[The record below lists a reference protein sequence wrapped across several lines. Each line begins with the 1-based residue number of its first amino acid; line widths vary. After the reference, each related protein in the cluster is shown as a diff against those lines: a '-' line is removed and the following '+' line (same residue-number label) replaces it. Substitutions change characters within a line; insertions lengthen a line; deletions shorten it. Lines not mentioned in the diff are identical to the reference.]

1 MLENLF
7 KYLPEP
13 QFKSYLPLTFD
24 QQQIGWVHLDHLE
37 ILQSFAHI
45 FQIQSQQINF
55 TRAFVNASFLERTAL
70 LDTFSRSLKDADIIT
85 NWRDEA
91 YGIYL
96 PGSDLA
102 NALFT
107 IERGVAPFLG
117 FRVFGVHINGYQIP
131 KQQNSGIIEHIW
143 IAKRSKLKKIE
154 PHKLDNLAAGGLSY
168 GEEPLESAKR
178 EAMEEANIPQNLTD
192 KLRFSMPFNYL
203 AEFNKTVR
211 NECIFVFDLPL
222 PETFI
227 PSINDGEVENFYRL
241 SPTEIQIALLDGEK
255 FKPNSGLVTLHFLLR
270 HTLTNFSPHDKKIL
284 QQKLGISQFE
294 GSGS

>member
-1 MLENLF
+1 MFDKLF

-13 QFKSYLPLTFD
+13 QFRAYLPLKFE
-24 QQQIGWVHLDHLE
+24 QWQIGWVHLNNIDQLRHFPALFLVGKTE
-37 ILQSFAHI
+37 IR
-45 FQIQSQQINF
+45 F
-55 TRAFVNASFLERTAL
+55 TPAFIHASFQERIAL
-70 LDTFSRSLKDADIIT
+70 IAEFSQYLKQIGLIT

-96 PGSDLA
+96 PGADLQ

-107 IERGVAPFLG
+107 IERGAAPFLG

-131 KQQNSGIIEHIW
+131 DPSREITDIW

-168 GEEPLESAKR
+168 GESPLETAKR
-178 EAMEEANIPQNLTD
+178 EAMEEANIPQILTENLQ
-192 KLRFSMPFNYL
+192 FSAPFNYL
-203 AEFNKTVR
+203 AEYNNTVR

-222 PETFI
+222 PIDFK
-227 PSINDGEVENFYRL
+227 PAINDGEVENFYRL
-241 SPTEIQIALLDGEK
+241 SPNEIQNALLDGEQ

-270 HTLTNFSPHDKKIL
+270 HALTTFS
-284 QQKLGISQFE
+284 QQEQHFLLEKLGIQNS
-294 GSGS
+294 

>member
-1 MLENLF
+1 MLKNLF
-7 KYLPEP
+7 KYLPKPE
-13 QFKSYLPLTFD
+13 FKAYLPLLFN
-24 QQQIGWVHLDHLE
+24 QQQIGWVHLDHCE
-37 ILQSFAHI
+37 ILQQFPQLFLIKAQH
-45 FQIQSQQINF
+45 QIEF
-55 TRAFVNASFLERTAL
+55 TDLLVNASFSERVSL
-70 LDTFSRSLKDADIIT
+70 LDQFSRSLRAAGIIT

-96 PGSDLA
+96 PGSDLT

-117 FRVFGVHINGYQIP
+117 FRVFGVHINGYQRSSQP
-131 KQQNSGIIEHIW
+131 EQSKQSSTIEHIW

-178 EAMEEANIPQNLTD
+178 EAMEEANIPAILTD
-192 KLRFSMPFNYL
+192 KIHFSAPFNYL
-203 AEFNKTVR
+203 AEFNKTIR

-222 PETFI
+222 PETFT
-227 PSINDGEVENFYRL
+227 PTINDGEVEHFYRL
-241 SPTEIQIALLDGEK
+241 SPAEIQSALLDGEK

-270 HTLTNFSPHDKKIL
+270 HALTTFTTQEQQYL
-284 QQKLGISQFE
+284 QHKLGIS
-294 GSGS
+294 

>member
-1 MLENLF
+1 MFNTLF

-13 QFKSYLPLTFD
+13 QLHAYLPLKFN

-37 ILQSFAHI
+37 ILHNFPNI
-45 FQIQSQQINF
+45 FDIGKTDINF
-55 TRAFVNASFLERTAL
+55 STAFTKASFDERIAL
-70 LDTFSRSLKDADIIT
+70 LADFSLALKNAGIIT

-96 PGSDLA
+96 PGSDLQ

-117 FRVFGVHINGYQIP
+117 FRVFGVHINGYQMP
-131 KQQNSGIIEHIW
+131 EDSGLIEHIW

-168 GEEPLESAKR
+168 GENPLETAKR
-178 EAMEEANIPQNLTD
+178 EAMEEANIPQVLTE
-192 KLRFSMPFNYL
+192 KLRFSAPFNYL

-222 PETFI
+222 PEAFT
-227 PSINDGEVENFYRL
+227 PAINDGEVEHFYRL
-241 SPTEIQIALLDGEK
+241 SPKEIQGALLDGEK

-270 HTLTNFSPHDKKIL
+270 NALTSFTAKEQQFLHD
-284 QQKLGISQFE
+284 KLGIQNTI
-294 GSGS
+294 